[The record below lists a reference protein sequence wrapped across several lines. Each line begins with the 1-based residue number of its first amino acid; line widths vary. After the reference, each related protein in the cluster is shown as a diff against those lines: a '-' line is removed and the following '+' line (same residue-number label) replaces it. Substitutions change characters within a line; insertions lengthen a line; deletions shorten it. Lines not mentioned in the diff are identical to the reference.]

1 MKATIDALG
10 RLVVPKP
17 LRDALGLTPGTVVDV
32 SRYGPGLS
40 LIPEGRTAR
49 IVESDGGGLVAE
61 SSTAVTDE
69 VVFDLLDAARR

>member
-32 SRYGPGLS
+32 SRYGAGLS
-40 LIPEGRTAR
+40 LIAEGRTAR
-49 IVESDGGGLVAE
+49 IVESDGGLVAE